1 MGFKEIRTNL
11 REKEKI
17 RLHVQNLVFL
27 VVCKIGNLHKNVM
40 RLYSFRYVSP
50 RLYMLM
56 FIYTPSP
63 QGNEGILKTYYCCGL
78 FLCNLSPMLF
88 WKLFYSVGKFGIA
101 GCLKKKIRQD
111 FTLRYHFK
119 VWSSREEGKVSQGII
134 SPDSDAFS
142 MPSRSWSN

>member
-1 MGFKEIRTNL
+1 
-11 REKEKI
+11 
-17 RLHVQNLVFL
+17 
-27 VVCKIGNLHKNVM
+27 
-40 RLYSFRYVSP
+40 
-50 RLYMLM
+50 M

-63 QGNEGILKTYYCCGL
+63 QGNEGILKTYYCCRL

-119 VWSSREEGKVSQGII
+119 V
-134 SPDSDAFS
+134 
-142 MPSRSWSN
+142 